1 MPKKNENNSN
11 KDNKKKKSK
20 KIKKSTIKKAVT
32 IVVLIAI
39 LTVILYFAFK
49 TLNPKPDL
57 AEVNG
62 EIITNQQLEE
72 QYNQLPDQYKMFI
85 TKEDFLDQMINV
97 KLLLQEAKKQEILV
111 TEDEIEEELT
121 IIKEQA
127 ETEEEFNDMLKQ
139 SNTNLEELKKQ
150 INDQLIIN
158 KLLDEIVIS
167 KIDIRDSQIEEYY
180 EKNGEYFQENN
191 IVYDEAKEQIEQMLL
206 NDLSNTAIQIYINQL
221 RSGAAIKKDGIEINP
236 QDAEIISEDAEITS
250 DIEVTQEDVE
260 ITEAIET
267 FTQTDD
273 EICKEDNKP
282 IIRLFS
288 TTTNTQSK
296 WISQTFNEIANE
308 YSDDIVAYH
317 WQLNTGDNTLT
328 SIEETG
334 IPKAEVSIFQ
344 QYNSKNTVP
353 TYVFGCKYIRTGN
366 AHKTLVEEKEEFKK
380 VIGELLV

>member
-11 KDNKKKKSK
+11 KDTKKKKSK
-20 KIKKSTIKKAVT
+20 KTNKNIIKKVVT

-39 LTVILYFAFK
+39 LAVILYFAFK

-62 EIITNQQLEE
+62 EIITSQQLDE

-97 KLLLQEAKKQEILV
+97 KLLLLEAKKQEIAV
-111 TEDEIEEELT
+111 TETEIEEELNT
-121 IIKEQA
+121 IKKQV

-139 SNTNLEELKKQ
+139 SNTNLEELKKR

-158 KLLDEIVIS
+158 KLLNETVIS
-167 KIDIRDSQIEEYY
+167 KIDIRDSQIGEYY
-180 EKNGEYFQENN
+180 EKNEEYFKENN
-191 IVYDEAKEQIEQMLL
+191 VIYDEAKEQIEQMLL
-206 NDLSNTAIQIYINQL
+206 SDLSNTAIQIYINQL
-221 RSGAAIKKDGIEINP
+221 RSGAVIKKEGVEITL
-236 QDAEIISEDAEITS
+236 QDEEIIS
-250 DIEVTQEDVE
+250 DIKVTQENVKTQE
-260 ITEAIET
+260 EIET
-267 FTQTDD
+267 FTKTGD

-288 TTTNTQSK
+288 TTTNTPSN
-296 WISQTFNEIANE
+296 WIAQTFDELANE
-308 YSDDIVAYH
+308 YSDNIVVYH

-334 IPKAEVSIFQ
+334 IPKKEVGIFQ

-353 TYVFGCKYIRTGN
+353 TYVFGCKYIRIGN
-366 AHKTLVEEKEEFKK
+366 AYESLGEEKAEFER
-380 VIGELLV
+380 VIEKLTA

>member
-1 MPKKNENNSN
+1 MPKKNKNNENNSN
-11 KDNKKKKSK
+11 KNNKKKKSK
-20 KIKKSTIKKAVT
+20 KIDKSIIKKAVT
-32 IVVLIAI
+32 LVVLIAI
-39 LTVILYFAFK
+39 LTVILYFAIK
-49 TLNPKPDL
+49 TLNPKKNI

-111 TEDEIEEELT
+111 SETEIEEELNT
-121 IIKEQA
+121 IKEQA

-158 KLLDEIVIS
+158 KLLDETVIS
-167 KIDIRDSQIEEYY
+167 KIDIRDSQIEDYY
-180 EKNGEYFQENN
+180 KKNEAYFKENN
-191 IVYDEAKEQIEQMLL
+191 LVYSGAKEQIEQMLL

-221 RSGAAIKKDGIEINP
+221 RSGAVIKKDG
-236 QDAEIISEDAEITS
+236 AEITLQDAEITS
-250 DIEVTQEDVE
+250 DVE
-260 ITEAIET
+260 IIQENIETEEEIKT
-267 FTQTDD
+267 FTQTDNA
-273 EICKEDNKP
+273 ICKENNKP
-282 IIRLFS
+282 VIRLFS
-288 TTTNTQSK
+288 TTTNAPSK
-296 WISQTFNEIANE
+296 WIAETFDEIANE
-308 YSDDIVAYH
+308 YSDDIIAYH

-334 IPKAEVSIFQ
+334 IPKAEVNIFQ

-353 TYVFGCKYIRTGN
+353 TYVFGCKYTRVGN
-366 AHKTLVEEKEEFKK
+366 AYSTLEEEKEEFKK
-380 VIGELLV
+380 IIEELLV